1 MSVPTGADAIV
12 RTFKSNGLSTWFTNP
27 GTSEMH
33 LVEALARTNGAR
45 SILTLFEGVA
55 TGAADGYGR
64 MLGKPAATLLHLGP
78 GLANG
83 LANLHNA
90 RRARTPIVNVV
101 GDQTVA
107 HDRYDPP
114 LTSDIEAIAGSVSA
128 WVSKIQTPDEAAQGA
143 LGALA
148 AAGGDPGQVATLIV
162 PADVAWSAA
171 PEAASE
177 HEAAPQ
183 ASPTSKIPPHN
194 SPDLDEI
201 VEQLGAGSR
210 VAIIAG
216 GTALREA
223 SLNQLAGVALRLGAA
238 LYCETFFARMERGG
252 GRIEPRRLPYF
263 PEQAAAELAPYDT
276 LLLVG
281 ARDPVAF
288 FAYRS
293 IGGTLAQPQSRR
305 VILARP
311 EEGCA
316 ELVTMLADR
325 LGVSSAPAHRAEV
338 PELPRSGPL
347 TPMSVGLAIAAL
359 LPEGAIVIDEAN
371 TSGGPAFA
379 FSSAAPRHDWLTL
392 TGGAIGQGLPL
403 ATGAAVA
410 CPDRKVVSLQADGSA
425 MYTVQSLWTQARE
438 QLDIVT
444 VIFSN
449 RRYAILAAE
458 FERLT
463 GTSPAGTPA
472 MEQFTLDRPELDFV
486 KMAQGMGVPA
496 IRATSVETFVRL
508 FDDALRTG
516 TGPQLIDVQ
525 LD

>member
-1 MSVPTGADAIV
+1 MSVNTGAQAIV
-12 RTFKSNGLSTWFTNP
+12 QTLLHHGLDIWFTNP

-33 LVEALARTNGAR
+33 LVEALAQTKGPR

-90 RRARTPIVNVV
+90 RRAHSGIVNVV

-107 HDRYDPP
+107 HDRFDPP
-114 LTSDIEAIAGSVSA
+114 LTSDIAAIAGSVSA
-128 WVSKIQTPDEAAQGA
+128 WVRKIETPERAAQDA
-143 LGALA
+143 AEALA
-148 AAGGDPGQVATLIV
+148 AAGGHPGRISTLIV
-162 PADVAWSAA
+162 PADVAWSNA
-171 PEAASE
+171 PAEASRAE
-177 HEAAPQ
+177 
-183 ASPTSKIPPHN
+183 ASPASAPPAATA
-194 SPDLDEI
+194 PDPI
-201 VEQLGAGSR
+201 GIAEQLQDGGR
-210 VAIIAG
+210 IAIVAG
-216 GTALREA
+216 GTALREE
-223 SLNQLAGVALRLGAA
+223 SLRHLQGIAARLGAT

-252 GRIEPRRLPYF
+252 GRVEPKRLPYF
-263 PEQAAAELAPYDT
+263 PEQAAAELSTFDT

-293 IGGTLAQPQSRR
+293 IGGTLAPQGARR
-305 VILARP
+305 IVLASP
-311 EEGCA
+311 DQNCA
-316 ELVTMLADR
+316 EPVAALADR
-325 LGVSSAPAHRAEV
+325 LGAATDQRRSAPM
-338 PELPRSGPL
+338 PEAPTSGAL
-347 TPMSVGLAIAAL
+347 DAMTVGLAVAAL
-359 LPEGAIVIDEAN
+359 LPEDCIVIDEAN
-371 TSGGPAFA
+371 TSGAPAYGLCA
-379 FSSAAPRHDWLTL
+379 SAPRHDWLTL

-410 CPDRKVVSLQADGSA
+410 CPGRKVISLQADGSA
-425 MYTVQSLWTQARE
+425 MYTLQALWTQARE
-438 QLDIVT
+438 GLDIVT

-458 FERLT
+458 YERLT
-463 GTSPAGTPA
+463 GTSPVGSGA

-486 KMAQGMGVPA
+486 RLAEGMGVPA
-496 IRATSVETFVRL
+496 VRATDIAMFTRQFR
-508 FDDALRTG
+508 DALRPG
-516 TGPQLIDVQ
+516 SGPRLIDVQ

>member
-1 MSVPTGADAIV
+1 MSLNTGAQAIV
-12 RTFKSNGLSTWFTNP
+12 QTLLHHGLDTWFTNP

-33 LVEALARTNGAR
+33 LVEALAQTEGTR

-90 RRARTPIVNVV
+90 RRAHSGIVNVV

-107 HDRYDPP
+107 HDRFDPP

-128 WVSKIQTPDEAAQGA
+128 WVRKIETPERAAQDA
-143 LGALA
+143 AEALA
-148 AAGGDPGQVATLIV
+148 SAGGDPGRISTLIV
-162 PADVAWSAA
+162 PADVAWSNAPAEASPASAA
-171 PEAASE
+171 PAAT
-177 HEAAPQ
+177 APD
-183 ASPTSKIPPHN
+183 PTGIA
-194 SPDLDEI
+194 
-201 VEQLGAGSR
+201 EQLQDGEQI
-210 VAIIAG
+210 AIIAG
-216 GTALREA
+216 GTALREE
-223 SLNQLAGVALRLGAA
+223 SLRHLEGIAARLGAT

-252 GRIEPRRLPYF
+252 GRVEPKRLPYF
-263 PEQAAAELAPYDT
+263 PEQAAAELSTFDT

-293 IGGTLAQPQSRR
+293 IGGTLAREGARR
-305 VILARP
+305 IVLAAP
-311 EEGCA
+311 DQNCDA
-316 ELVTMLADR
+316 PVAALAGR
-325 LGVSSAPAHRAEV
+325 LGVATDQGGSPSMPEAPT
-338 PELPRSGPL
+338 SGPL
-347 TPMSVGLAIAAL
+347 DAMTVGLAVAAL
-359 LPEGAIVIDEAN
+359 LPEDCIVIDEAN
-371 TSGGPAFA
+371 TSGGPAYA
-379 FSSAAPRHDWLTL
+379 LCASAPRHDWLTL

-410 CPDRKVVSLQADGSA
+410 CPGRKVISLQADGSA
-425 MYTVQSLWTQARE
+425 MYTLQALWTQARE
-438 QLDIVT
+438 GLDIVT

-458 FERLT
+458 YERLT
-463 GTSPAGTPA
+463 GTSPVGSAA

-486 KMAQGMGVPA
+486 RLAEGMGVA
-496 IRATSVETFVRL
+496 AVRATDIAMFTRQFR
-508 FDDALRTG
+508 DALRSG
-516 TGPQLIDVQ
+516 TGPRLIDVQ